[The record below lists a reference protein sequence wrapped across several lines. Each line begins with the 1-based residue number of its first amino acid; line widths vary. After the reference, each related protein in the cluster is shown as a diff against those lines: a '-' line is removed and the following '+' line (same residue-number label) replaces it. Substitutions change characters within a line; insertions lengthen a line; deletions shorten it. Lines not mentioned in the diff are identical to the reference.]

1 MFEHVNHLGDLELK
15 SRQVDGVRF
24 YGIPS
29 GDSYPSITS
38 VTSHK
43 NRKFFA
49 DWRKRVGED
58 EANRICKA
66 ATTRGTNF
74 HEVCQDYIENNL
86 KEDYD
91 ELSMKMFEAVK
102 PELDKIGVVHA
113 VERSMY
119 SEVLGI
125 AGRVDCIAEYDGE
138 LAIIDFKTATKMK
151 KEEWIEQYFVQ
162 EVAYACMYYELT
174 NIPVKK
180 LITIMVT
187 PQCEVK
193 VFDKR
198 DKMYYIKLLSE
209 YIKQFVNDKLE
220 SYGK

>member
-1 MFEHVNHLGDLELK
+1 
-15 SRQVDGVRF
+15 
-24 YGIPS
+24 
-29 GDSYPSITS
+29 
-38 VTSHK
+38 
-43 NRKFFA
+43 
-49 DWRKRVGED
+49 
-58 EANRICKA
+58 
-66 ATTRGTNF
+66 
-74 HEVCQDYIENNL
+74 
-86 KEDYD
+86 
-91 ELSMKMFEAVK
+91 
-102 PELDKIGVVHA
+102 
-113 VERSMY
+113 
-119 SEVLGI
+119 
-125 AGRVDCIAEYDGE
+125 
-138 LAIIDFKTATKMK
+138 MK

-220 SYGK
+220 SYGKWNWKRTKR

>member
-1 MFEHVNHLGDLELK
+1 MGFDSMESHLVIL
-15 SRQVDGVRF
+15 
-24 YGIPS
+24 IPQ
-29 GDSYPSITS
+29 YL